1 MRALEEM
8 PGTWVKILV
17 SLCPQILKLTNLS
30 APKHTVLGLFL
41 IEERLK
47 GEDSFWKYYL
57 KSLPPNMNTMPIFY
71 SEEQKALLKGSP
83 VLRTLNKRI
92 KEMKA
97 DYDILRTS
105 LEEFQ
110 SISYES
116 FAYHRC
122 LASSRVFG
130 FIVNGVKTGGMV
142 PFLDMIN
149 HKRPKQ
155 SLWSYD
161 DSLESFKI
169 EAYGDCE
176 ANSELFDSYGKKCN
190 SRFLLN
196 YGFIEEDNDANE
208 FVFSID
214 LGQEMPL
221 YDEKMNQTP

>member
-8 PGTWVKILV
+8 SIAWFKIHV
-17 SLCPQILKLTNLS
+17 SLRLQKFKVINLS
-30 APKHTVLGLFL
+30 APKHTVLALFL
-41 IEERLK
+41 LEERFK
-47 GEDSFWKYYL
+47 GEDSFWKHYL

-71 SEEQKALLKGSP
+71 TEEQKALLKGSP

-97 DYDILRTS
+97 DYNILSTN

-110 SISYES
+110 NISYES

-130 FIVNGVKTGGMV
+130 FIVDGVKTGGMV

-214 LGQEMPL
+214 LDQEMPL
-221 YDEKMNQTP
+221 YDEKMN